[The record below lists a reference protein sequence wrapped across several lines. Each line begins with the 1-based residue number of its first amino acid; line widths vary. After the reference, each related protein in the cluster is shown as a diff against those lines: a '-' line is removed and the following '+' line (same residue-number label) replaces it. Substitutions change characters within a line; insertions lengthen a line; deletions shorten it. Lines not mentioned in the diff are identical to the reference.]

1 MDIHPGDEQGVERG
15 LGRELGGR
23 YDLLGRDDCAFG
35 RHRQQVIEIGVGA
48 EELGVAG
55 GVGTVDVHEREVE
68 IERRCGHVGLIGV
81 RGGNQF
87 ELRVGRQHVR
97 AQPRAGGEEVHA
109 LDCRAQSGHVHPLVV
124 LADGDR
130 PALAGGGEQG
140 VEWNGVEGDEAVNE
154 AGDLP
159 RLDQEAHVGAAEGDD
174 GEVLDV
180 GAQQGAHERHRLAA
194 GSPPAQADGHAGF
207 DQAHGLINR
216 HGLIGHL
223 RSQVADG
230 HEGQYGSKPSTWLV
244 SRLAWAEISRATLR
258 GKTMEPTHTVVTGG
272 ASGIGRAVVEDM
284 LARGERVTVFDLEP
298 GSDPVPGFV
307 AVDITEEEAVAEA
320 FDQAMARAG
329 VVQRLVASAGT
340 RGEFVPALEMDPGR
354 MRRVLEVNVLGT
366 FIPAREMV
374 RRLEGRGGSI
384 VALSS
389 TTAYRGWA
397 KQADYGTSKA
407 AVASLVEHLAVEW
420 APLGVRVNA
429 VAPGHTLTPMVEAM
443 VATGYDLD

>member
-1 MDIHPGDEQGVERG
+1 
-15 LGRELGGR
+15 
-23 YDLLGRDDCAFG
+23 
-35 RHRQQVIEIGVGA
+35 
-48 EELGVAG
+48 
-55 GVGTVDVHEREVE
+55 
-68 IERRCGHVGLIGV
+68 
-81 RGGNQF
+81 
-87 ELRVGRQHVR
+87 
-97 AQPRAGGEEVHA
+97 
-109 LDCRAQSGHVHPLVV
+109 
-124 LADGDR
+124 
-130 PALAGGGEQG
+130 
-140 VEWNGVEGDEAVNE
+140 
-154 AGDLP
+154 
-159 RLDQEAHVGAAEGDD
+159 
-174 GEVLDV
+174 
-180 GAQQGAHERHRLAA
+180 
-194 GSPPAQADGHAGF
+194 
-207 DQAHGLINR
+207 
-216 HGLIGHL
+216 
-223 RSQVADG
+223 
-230 HEGQYGSKPSTWLV
+230 
-244 SRLAWAEISRATLR
+244 
-258 GKTMEPTHTVVTGG
+258 
-272 ASGIGRAVVEDM
+272 
-284 LARGERVTVFDLEP
+284 VTVFDLEP

-443 VATGYDLD
+443 VATGYDLTPVRERTPLAKLATPAEMAAEITHLLIESTHVTGQCLAVDGGWTAVGK